1 MDKYEIYTA
10 IQNMDRFGG
19 SFIQTLA
26 VCYKKADPINQK
38 ILYEAFEHFFFKYA
52 KFEDD

>member
-1 MDKYEIYTA
+1 MNKHQIYKA
-10 IQNMDRFGG
+10 LANMDRFGG
-19 SFIQTLA
+19 SFIQSLA
-26 VCYKKADPINQK
+26 VCYRKADPINQK